1 MKTKLTNSSQLWQ
14 WGCLNLE
21 NIGNFLKIGS
31 RFQWQSVHF
40 LMNWFIAGMK
50 QPWHAPKCARP

>member
-21 NIGNFLKIGS
+21 NIGNFLTIGS
-31 RFQWQSVHF
+31 RIQWQSVHF
-40 LMNWFIAGMK
+40 LMNGFIADMK
-50 QPWHAPKCARP
+50 